1 MTIKAAFLDR
11 DGVINHDTGY
21 VYKIDDFQ
29 FIEGVVDALKKL
41 QEQGYALIIVT
52 NQSGI
57 GRGYYTEAD
66 YQTLTAY
73 YREQLMEQ
81 SISLLDVFHCPST
94 PSDNSEY
101 RKPKPGMLLQAIEK
115 YAIDIEASI
124 MFGDKLTD
132 MQAAA
137 AAGIK
142 HGFFITENNQ
152 PVKTNPLIKIT
163 TAPSLW
169 HCVTQ
174 GKIA

>member
-21 VYKIDDFQ
+21 VYKIEDFHL
-29 FIEGVVDALKKL
+29 IEGVIEALKKL
-41 QEQGYALIIVT
+41 QQQGYALIIVT

-73 YREQLMEQ
+73 YREQLMDQ
-81 SISLLDVFHCPST
+81 GVSLLDIYHCPST
-94 PSDNSEY
+94 PADNSDC
-101 RKPKPGMLLQAIEK
+101 RKPKPGMLLQAIK
-115 YAIDIEASI
+115 KHAIDANASL

-142 HGFFITENNQ
+142 QGFFITENNQ
-152 PVKTNPLIKIT
+152 PVKTDPSIKIT

-174 GKIA
+174 GKLA